1 MAEECF
7 EDLDP
12 FNCPICLEALQDPVT
27 IPCGHN
33 YCMSCVKDYWDR
45 NGSKDTGNR
54 CPQCRKTF
62 SPRPVLNKN
71 TMFAEVVE
79 RFKNTGL
86 QDPPPARYDGPKRTE
101 REIHTATNSKNVKM
115 CPESEDLC
123 CRAQLRYHNRD
134 YPREKHTV
142 IVVNGEP
149 KGNIC
154 LHHNKLLEFPCR
166 TDQRFICPLC
176 LNEAHQGHEAFSL
189 APQKTKTLERS
200 TTLEKREHRSTD
212 KTTGHGRGQC
222 KRRTHGSR
230 HRHGHRSGQTR
241 GSRAKIGHQT
251 HRHKSSKHRDQLH
264 GHSHGAGH
272 QKRRLGIMVMTG
284 PGTRRTSADHFR
296 AV

>member
-12 FNCPICLEALQDPVT
+12 FNCPICLDALQDPVT

-33 YCMSCVKDYWDR
+33 YCLSCVKDYWDKD
-45 NGSKDTGNR
+45 GSKDTGYS

-86 QDPPPARYDGPKRTE
+86 QDPPPTRYDGPGHTE
-101 REIHTATNSKNVKM
+101 REICTAKNSKNVKM
-115 CPESEDLC
+115 GPESEDLC
-123 CRAQLRYHNRD
+123 SRAHLRYCNNG

-142 IVVNGEP
+142 IVVSREP

-154 LHHNKLLEFPCR
+154 LQHNRLVEFSR
-166 TDQRFICPLC
+166 HTDQRFICPLC
-176 LNEAHQGHEAFSL
+176 LNEAHQGHEAISL
-189 APQKTKTLERS
+189 APQKTKTLQCSR
-200 TTLEKREHRSTD
+200 TQEKREHRSKD
-212 KTTGHGRGQC
+212 KTTGQC
-222 KRRTHGSR
+222 KKRTHGSR
-230 HRHGHRSGQTR
+230 HRHGHRSGQPQ
-241 GSRAKIGHQT
+241 GSHAKRGHQT
-251 HRHKSSKHRDQLH
+251 HRHNSSKHRGDSH

-284 PGTRRTSADHFR
+284 PGTRRTSADNVK